1 MNINKVKKFL
11 ISCSR
16 YIEIPFF
23 LLRMGIIIFL
33 AIKWAAFNDMF
44 TIKNVEIDG
53 INYFDE
59 TPLLSYKDKINNHHI
74 IFSDLKSYKNDIQSL
89 EYIKDCKIFRT
100 FPQTINITIY
110 EREPIAI
117 INAEDLI
124 MLDSDGICLPVQ
136 YSSISLPILSN
147 FKTNKEL
154 YPRGER
160 TKSSNVLKSVNIIR
174 YSKEN
179 FSSLY
184 EEISEFLFNEENEY
198 EIILK
203 NGKTKILLGSDEI
216 LTKLD
221 HLEAFESA
229 LPDDKNFN
237 IYKYIDLRYKNQII
251 VRERI

>member
-1 MNINKVKKFL
+1 MNINKIKKFL

-23 LLRMGIIIFL
+23 LLKMGIIIFL

-59 TPLLSYKDKINNHHI
+59 TPLLFYKDQINNHHI

-124 MLDSDGICLPVQ
+124 ILDSDGICLPVQ

-160 TKSSNVLKSVNIIR
+160 TKSSNVLKSVDIIR

-179 FSSLY
+179 FTGLY
-184 EEISEFLFNEENEY
+184 EEISEFLFNKENENWLPANGIKSSKLKQPDTSIAHIKEY
-198 EIILK
+198 MNMLNLNDYNDSILK
-203 NGKTKILLGSDEI
+203 IN
-216 LTKLD
+216 
-221 HLEAFESA
+221 
-229 LPDDKNFN
+229 KNLFLFT
-237 IYKYIDLRYKNQII
+237 I
-251 VRERI
+251 

>member
-1 MNINKVKKFL
+1 MNIDKIKKFL

-44 TIKNVEIDG
+44 IIKNVEIDG

-160 TKSSNVLKSVNIIR
+160 TKSSNVLKSVDIIR

-179 FSSLY
+179 FTGLY
-184 EEISEFLFNEENEY
+184 EEISEFLFNKENEY

-203 NGKTKILLGSDEI
+203 NGKTKILLGSDGI
-216 LTKLD
+216 FTKLD
-221 HLEAFESA
+221 HLKAFKSA

-237 IYKYIDLRYKNQII
+237 IYRYIDLRYKNQII

>member
-1 MNINKVKKFL
+1 MNIDKIKKFL

-44 TIKNVEIDG
+44 IIKNVEIDG

-160 TKSSNVLKSVNIIR
+160 TKSSNVLKSVKIIR

-179 FSSLY
+179 FTGLY
-184 EEISEFLFNEENEY
+184 EEISEFLFNKENEY

-203 NGKTKILLGSDEI
+203 NGKTKILLGSDGI
-216 LTKLD
+216 FTKLD
-221 HLEAFESA
+221 HLKAFKSA

-237 IYKYIDLRYKNQII
+237 IYRYIDLRYKNQII

>member
-1 MNINKVKKFL
+1 MNIDKIKKFL

-44 TIKNVEIDG
+44 IIKNVEIDG

-160 TKSSNVLKSVNIIR
+160 TKSSNVLKSVEIIR

-179 FSSLY
+179 FTGLY
-184 EEISEFLFNEENEY
+184 EEISEFLFNKENEY

-203 NGKTKILLGSDEI
+203 NGKTKILLGSDGI
-216 LTKLD
+216 FTKLD
-221 HLEAFESA
+221 HLKAFKSA

-237 IYKYIDLRYKNQII
+237 IYRYIDLRYKNQII

>member
-1 MNINKVKKFL
+1 MNIDKIKKFL

-23 LLRMGIIIFL
+23 LLRMAIIIFL

-44 TIKNVEIDG
+44 IIKNVEIDG

-160 TKSSNVLKSVNIIR
+160 TKSSNVLKSVDIIR

-179 FSSLY
+179 FTGLY
-184 EEISEFLFNEENEY
+184 EEISEFLFNKENEY

-203 NGKTKILLGSDEI
+203 NGKTKILLGSDGI
-216 LTKLD
+216 FTKLD
-221 HLEAFESA
+221 HLKAFKSA

-237 IYKYIDLRYKNQII
+237 IYRYIDLRYKNQII

>member
-1 MNINKVKKFL
+1 MNIDKIKKFL

-23 LLRMGIIIFL
+23 LLRMAIIIFL

-44 TIKNVEIDG
+44 IIKNVEIDG

-160 TKSSNVLKSVNIIR
+160 TKSSNVLKSVKIIR

-179 FSSLY
+179 FTGLY
-184 EEISEFLFNEENEY
+184 EEISEFLFNKENEY

-203 NGKTKILLGSDEI
+203 NGKTKILLGSDGI
-216 LTKLD
+216 FTKLD
-221 HLEAFESA
+221 HLKAFKSA

-237 IYKYIDLRYKNQII
+237 IYRYIDLRYKNQII

>member
-1 MNINKVKKFL
+1 MNINKIKKFL

-44 TIKNVEIDG
+44 IIKNVEIDG

-136 YSSISLPILSN
+136 YSSMSLPILSN

-203 NGKTKILLGSDEI
+203 NGKTKILLGSDGI
-216 LTKLD
+216 FTKLD
-221 HLEAFESA
+221 HLKAFKSA

-237 IYKYIDLRYKNQII
+237 IYRYIDLRYKNQII